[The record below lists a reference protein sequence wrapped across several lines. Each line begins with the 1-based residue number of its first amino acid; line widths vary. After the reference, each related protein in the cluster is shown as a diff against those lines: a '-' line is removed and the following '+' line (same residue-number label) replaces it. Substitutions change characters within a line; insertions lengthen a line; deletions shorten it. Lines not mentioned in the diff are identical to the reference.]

1 MRAVKRRESAGETPR
16 TSRGLT
22 SFHAGLAAED
32 QVSQLYDRSG
42 RAVIARRW
50 RGSIGEIDLIVRE
63 GDRVVFIEVK
73 KSSSHALAAEHLTW
87 GQMQR
92 IMATA
97 SEFVGGE
104 PNGQN
109 TEMRFD
115 VALVDAMGRIEII
128 ENALAA

>member
-1 MRAVKRRESAGETPR
+1 MSRAQSATRRELQGR
-16 TSRGLT
+16 TAY
-22 SFHAGLAAED
+22 HAGLAAED
-32 QVSQLYDRSG
+32 QVSRLYDRSG
-42 RAVIARRW
+42 RPVIARRW
-50 RGSIGEIDLIVRE
+50 RGSIGEIDLIARE
-63 GDRVVFIEVK
+63 GATIVFIEVK

-87 GQMQR
+87 SQQQR

-104 PNGQN
+104 PLGQN
-109 TEMRFD
+109 TDIRFD

>member
-1 MRAVKRRESAGETPR
+1 MR
-16 TSRGLT
+16 TSARIGREMRGVT
-22 SFHAGLAAED
+22 SYHAGIAAED
-32 QVSQLYDRSG
+32 QVSRLYDRSG
-42 RAVIARRW
+42 RPVIARRW
-50 RGSIGEIDLIVRE
+50 RGSIGEIDLIARE
-63 GDRVVFIEVK
+63 GETVVFIEVK
-73 KSSSHALAAEHLTW
+73 KSSSHALAAEHLTS
-87 GQMQR
+87 GQMHR

-109 TEMRFD
+109 TDMRFD

>member
-1 MRAVKRRESAGETPR
+1 MTAGVSSASALRESRGR
-16 TSRGLT
+16 TSFL
-22 SFHAGLAAED
+22 AGIAAED

-42 RAVIARRW
+42 RPVIARRW
-50 RGSIGEIDLIVRE
+50 RGSIGEIDLIARE
-63 GDRVVFIEVK
+63 GDVVVFIEVK
-73 KSSSHALAAEHLTW
+73 KSATHAQAAEHLTYR
-87 GQMQR
+87 QQQR

-104 PNGQN
+104 PKGQM
-109 TEMRFD
+109 TDMRFD

>member
-1 MRAVKRRESAGETPR
+1 MIRMTVATNRESRGR
-16 TSRGLT
+16 TAY
-22 SFHAGLAAED
+22 HAGLAAED
-32 QVSQLYDRSG
+32 QVSSLYDRSG
-42 RAVIARRW
+42 RPVIARRW
-50 RGSIGEIDLIVRE
+50 RGSIGEIDLIARD
-63 GDRVVFIEVK
+63 GNTVVFIEVK

-87 GQMQR
+87 GQQQR

-104 PNGQN
+104 PLGQL
-109 TEMRFD
+109 TDIRFD

>member
-1 MRAVKRRESAGETPR
+1 MKAS
-16 TSRGLT
+16 SRNGRDLRGAT
-22 SFHAGLAAED
+22 AYHAGMAAED

-42 RAVIARRW
+42 RKVIHRRW
-50 RGSIGEIDLIVRE
+50 RGSTGEIDLIARE
-63 GDRVVFIEVK
+63 GDRIVFIEVK
-73 KSSSHALAAEHLTW
+73 KSSSHALAAEHLTY
-87 GQMQR
+87 GQIQR
-92 IMATA
+92 ILATA

>member
-1 MRAVKRRESAGETPR
+1 MIRSAVTNPRESRGR
-16 TSRGLT
+16 TSY
-22 SFHAGLAAED
+22 HAGIAAED

-42 RAVIARRW
+42 RPVIARRW
-50 RGSIGEIDLIVRE
+50 RGSIGEIDLIARE
-63 GDRVVFIEVK
+63 GDTVVFIEVK

-87 GQMQR
+87 GQQQR

-104 PNGQN
+104 PLGQN
-109 TEMRFD
+109 TDIRFD
-115 VALVDAMGRIEII
+115 VALVDGMGRIEII

>member
-1 MRAVKRRESAGETPR
+1 MRARKRAESSSAN
-16 TSRGLT
+16 RGLT

-42 RAVIARRW
+42 RPVIARRW
-50 RGSIGEIDLIVRE
+50 RGSIGEIDLIARE

-87 GQMQR
+87 GQKQR

-104 PNGQN
+104 PQGQN

>member
-1 MRAVKRRESAGETPR
+1 MSRAQSATRRESQGR
-16 TSRGLT
+16 TAYHS
-22 SFHAGLAAED
+22 GLAAED
-32 QVSQLYDRSG
+32 QVSRLYDRSG
-42 RAVIARRW
+42 RPVIARRW
-50 RGSIGEIDLIVRE
+50 RGSIGEIDLIARE
-63 GDRVVFIEVK
+63 GATIVFIEVK

-87 GQMQR
+87 SQQQR

-104 PNGQN
+104 PLGQN
-109 TEMRFD
+109 TDIRFD

>member
-1 MRAVKRRESAGETPR
+1 MTFATVSRVRESRGR
-16 TSRGLT
+16 TA
-22 SFHAGLAAED
+22 FHAGLAAED
-32 QVSQLYDRSG
+32 QVSQIYDRSG

-50 RGSIGEIDLIVRE
+50 RGSIGEIDLIARE
-63 GDRVVFIEVK
+63 GDVVVFIEVK
-73 KSSSHALAAEHLTW
+73 KSTTHAMAAEHLTY

-104 PNGQN
+104 PKGQN
-109 TEMRFD
+109 TDIRFD
-115 VALVDAMGRIEII
+115 VALVDSLGRVQII

>member
-1 MRAVKRRESAGETPR
+1 MR
-16 TSRGLT
+16 TSARTASEMRGAT
-22 SFHAGLAAED
+22 SYHAGIAAED
-32 QVSQLYDRSG
+32 QVSQLYHRSG
-42 RAVIARRW
+42 RPVIARRW

-63 GDRVVFIEVK
+63 GETVVFIEVK
-73 KSSSHALAAEHLTW
+73 KSCSHALAAEHLTY

-109 TEMRFD
+109 TDMRFD
-115 VALVDAMGRIEII
+115 VALVDGMGRIEII

>member
-1 MRAVKRRESAGETPR
+1 MIAGISPDRKQRESRGR
-16 TSRGLT
+16 TA
-22 SFHAGLAAED
+22 FHAGLAAED
-32 QVSQLYDRSG
+32 QVSLLYDRSG
-42 RAVIARRW
+42 RPVIARRW

-63 GDRVVFIEVK
+63 GDVVVFIEVK
-73 KSSSHALAAEHLTW
+73 KSSTHALAAEHLTY

-104 PNGQN
+104 PKGQL
-109 TEMRFD
+109 TDMRFD
-115 VALVDAMGRIEII
+115 VALVDQSGRIEII

>member
-1 MRAVKRRESAGETPR
+1 MTVVRR
-16 TSRGLT
+16 SRGLT
-22 SFHAGLAAED
+22 SYHAGLAAED

-42 RAVIARRW
+42 RAVVARRW
-50 RGSIGEIDLIVRE
+50 RGSIGEIDLIARE
-63 GDRVVFIEVK
+63 GETVLFIEVK
-73 KSSSHALAAEHLTW
+73 KSSSHALAAEHLTYS
-87 GQMQR
+87 QMQR

-109 TEMRFD
+109 TDIRFD
-115 VALVDAMGRIEII
+115 VALVDDLGRIEII

>member
-1 MRAVKRRESAGETPR
+1 MTARLASGRES
-16 TSRGLT
+16 RGRT

-32 QVSQLYDRSG
+32 QVSQMYDRTG

-50 RGSIGEIDLIVRE
+50 RGTIGEIDLIARE
-63 GDRVVFIEVK
+63 GDVVVFIEVK
-73 KSSSHALAAEHLTW
+73 KSSTHALAAEHLTY

-104 PNGQN
+104 PKGQG
-109 TEMRFD
+109 TDMRFD
-115 VALVDAMGRIEII
+115 VALVDAQGRIEII

>member
-1 MRAVKRRESAGETPR
+1 MMTEVSAVGGRNE
-16 TSRGLT
+16 SRGRM

-42 RAVIARRW
+42 RPVIARRW
-50 RGSIGEIDLIVRE
+50 RGSVGEIDLIARE
-63 GDRVVFIEVK
+63 GDVVVFIEVK
-73 KSSSHALAAEHLTW
+73 KSATHAQAAEHLTYR
-87 GQMQR
+87 QQQR

-104 PNGQN
+104 PRGQL
-109 TEMRFD
+109 TDMRFD
-115 VALVDAMGRIEII
+115 VALVDALGRIEII